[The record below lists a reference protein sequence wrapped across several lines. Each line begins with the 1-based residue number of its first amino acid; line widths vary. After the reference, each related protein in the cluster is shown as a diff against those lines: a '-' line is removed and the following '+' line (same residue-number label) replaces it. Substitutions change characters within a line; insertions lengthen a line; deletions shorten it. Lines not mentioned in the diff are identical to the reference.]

1 MGNGDEGFGGLVAR
15 YWRSLCNL
23 FAFGQSLAAAMG
35 LSSVAAV
42 RRDDHRDDQR
52 QAGDVPAAGSEGR
65 GDRPSPPPMT
75 PDIPTSFGPEAVRK
89 AIADTLN
96 TSLDIPEGHN
106 GAAVVY
112 ANGEKVETAVA
123 TKVLKNDK
131 FEWDVGT

>member
-1 MGNGDEGFGGLVAR
+1 
-15 YWRSLCNL
+15 
-23 FAFGQSLAAAMG
+23 
-35 LSSVAAV
+35 
-42 RRDDHRDDQR
+42 
-52 QAGDVPAAGSEGR
+52 
-65 GDRPSPPPMT
+65 MT

-131 FEWDVGT
+131 FEWDVGTVVSHRWTGDHANTFGVVNKITW